1 MKPEAKVV
9 KAVMREFRKRG
20 GKIIKTTPPGV
31 EDGTPDLV
39 GCLHRRMFCIECKAQ
54 EEEPS
59 PLQKKRLKE
68 WAAAGAVTMLVW
80 DVRQLTALLDSL
92 GRATPH

>member
-9 KAVMREFRKRG
+9 RDVMREFRTHG

-31 EDGTPDLV
+31 EVGTPDLL
-39 GCLHRRMFCIECKAQ
+39 GCLKGRMWCIECKAE

-59 PLQKKRLKE
+59 PLQKKRLEE

-80 DVRQLTALLDSL
+80 DVGQLRGLL
-92 GRATPH
+92 

>member
-9 KAVMREFRKRG
+9 RAVMREFRAHG

-31 EDGTPDLV
+31 EVGTPDLL
-39 GCLHRRMFCIECKAQ
+39 GCLNGRMWCIECKAE

-59 PLQKKRLKE
+59 PLQKKRLDE
-68 WAAAGAVTMLVW
+68 WSKAGAVTMLVW
-80 DVRQLTALLDSL
+80 DVEQLRALL
-92 GRATPH
+92 RAMP